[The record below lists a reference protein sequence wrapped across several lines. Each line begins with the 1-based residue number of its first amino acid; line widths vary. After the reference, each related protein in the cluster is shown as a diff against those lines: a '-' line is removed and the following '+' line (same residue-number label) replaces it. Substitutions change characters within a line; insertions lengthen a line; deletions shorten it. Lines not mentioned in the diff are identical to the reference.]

1 MKNKRRIIGIATAV
15 LLALVGTVSLIAYMS
30 AAKDEAIADE
40 ELVDVYI
47 VDEFVPKGADA
58 EVILAS
64 VTIEKVPARLE
75 QVGAITELDVIG
87 TDDVA
92 AADLQP
98 GDQLLAARLT
108 ARDVVSEEVAD
119 KVQVSAL
126 LEAHRAVG
134 GALRPGDLVGV
145 YLSFEPFDAAE
156 APFPSDG
163 PTDPIAIQSATARA
177 DDSGL
182 NGDAGPGDE
191 NAPAATAKTP
201 NATRLEFQHVLVTN
215 VQTINP
221 PVERADGEEE
231 ESGPDVEQVTGTQF
245 VVTVAL
251 SPEQSERF
259 VFATEFGSVTLS
271 LDPAGVADDGTR
283 IVTLNDV
290 FEVGQ

>member
-1 MKNKRRIIGIATAV
+1 MKNKRRIIGIVTAV
-15 LLALVGTVSLIAYMS
+15 LLALVGTASLIAYVS
-30 AAKDEAIADE
+30 AATDEAIADE

-47 VDEFVPKGADA
+47 VDEFVPQGADA
-58 EVILAS
+58 EVIRAS

-75 QVGAITELDVIG
+75 QVGAITELEVIG

-145 YLSFEPFDAAE
+145 YLSFEPFDVAE
-156 APFPSDG
+156 VAFPSDG
-163 PTDPIAIQSATARA
+163 PTDPIALQSATAP
-177 DDSGL
+177 DD
-182 NGDAGPGDE
+182 APGT
-191 NAPAATAKTP
+191 TAKTP

-221 PVERADGEEE
+221 PVEQADDEAED
-231 ESGPDVEQVTGTQF
+231 SGPDVEQVTGTQF
-245 VVTVAL
+245 VVTIAL

-259 VFATEFGSVTLS
+259 VFATEFGSITLS

-283 IVTLNDV
+283 IVTLGDV
-290 FEVGQ
+290 LEVEQ